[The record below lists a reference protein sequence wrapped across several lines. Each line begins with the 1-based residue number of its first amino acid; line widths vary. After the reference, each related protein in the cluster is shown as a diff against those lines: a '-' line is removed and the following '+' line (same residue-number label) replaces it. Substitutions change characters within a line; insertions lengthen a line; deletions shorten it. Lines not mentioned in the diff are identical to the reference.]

1 MKARSDKYSEMVKEL
16 AEDMLEEFNNYLNSV
31 MHKYSFTLKPAH
43 LVYNSN
49 GNLVGAKTT
58 VYSIEIKNF
67 DGNVMKED
75 KYNIIK
81 DGYMIT
87 LNTLVINS
95 CDNVSGKNVYD
106 IDYDLVNETLD
117 NIEYS
122 IQKSIEVLNN
132 INKYKDTCESIKNHF
147 DDLGCNVTCS
157 NVFDNHYRTIEYK
170 GQIIKV
176 IFGVIGEINMV
187 DRMDMIVK
195 HNRRKY
201 KTTIRNIFDVDL
213 DSLEN
218 DIRQWKQNISAS

>member
-58 VYSIEIKNF
+58 VESIEIKNF
-67 DGNVMKED
+67 DGNVMKYD